1 MSAKERTVIDQ
12 ALCRQVELLLRGG
25 ASGQE
30 AARITKTSSGTI
42 SRITAAGIDVNVFR
56 MNTERRRIAEKNQR
70 EDTTIR
76 SLIQEYAEKQDP
88 EKMAERDRK
97 VLEQVK
103 RQDEVEG
110 QIRME
115 LPEEISDQTKFMRF
129 QAAQVEKVLRK
140 LETINDTLNMIIRVI
155 RKE

>member
-1 MSAKERTVIDQ
+1 MSKERTVIDQ

-25 ASGQE
+25 ASGLE
-30 AARITKTSSGTI
+30 AARITNTSSGTI
-42 SRITAAGIDVNVFR
+42 SRIKAAGFDAGVYKE
-56 MNTERRRIAEKNQR
+56 NTENRIAREKAQKVSADVVR
-70 EDTTIR
+70 TLER
-76 SLIQEYAEKQDP
+76 MQEEK
-88 EKMAERDRK
+88 
-97 VLEQVK
+97 
-103 RQDEVEG
+103 EVPG

-115 LPEEISDQTKFMRF
+115 LPEEVNEQTKMMRF